1 MITFRRITSFF
12 ILSLLLTCSS
22 FAQDAANTEAAPA
35 PETTAPSISVD
46 ERLVSPRETMRT
58 FLQAFNHFE

>member
-1 MITFRRITSFF
+1 
-12 ILSLLLTCSS
+12 LLTCSS